1 MTKISR
7 VTKLSWLS
15 LQLPSICLCFYFA
28 AKVFAAVR
36 EDGKYWIFCPRE
48 WEPAAKAAAG
58 AHGRESILRESAKN
72 SFEPL

>member
-1 MTKISR
+1 MTKILT

-48 WEPAAKAAAG
+48 WEPAAKAA
-58 AHGRESILRESAKN
+58 HGREWRSLKLNLYLKKN
-72 SFEPL
+72 